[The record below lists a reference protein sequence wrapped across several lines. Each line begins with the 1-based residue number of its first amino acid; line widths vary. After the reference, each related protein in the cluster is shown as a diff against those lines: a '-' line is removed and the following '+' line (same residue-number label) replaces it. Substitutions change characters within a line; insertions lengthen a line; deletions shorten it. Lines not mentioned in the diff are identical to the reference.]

1 MPGGNKNGHCFL
13 HEHFHKF
20 TQTGVSNSYVFLHFA
35 LKSLGLQAHAMPYT
49 TRSFEILQ
57 LLNDQ
62 LSLIQSSYSSSVT
75 QETSLLET
83 KGKRLKIDNLS
94 TLNVFKT

>member
-1 MPGGNKNGHCFL
+1 MGIVFL

-20 TQTGVSNSYVFLHFA
+20 TQTVFLHFA
-35 LKSLGLQAHAMPYT
+35 LKSLGLQAHDMPYT

-62 LSLIQSSYSSSVT
+62 LS
-75 QETSLLET
+75 
-83 KGKRLKIDNLS
+83 
-94 TLNVFKT
+94 